1 MNVYEAPIRPQQTY
15 TQGFWHGVIAAVL
28 YLICA
33 MLLMCNMLGYFL
45 GHYPQQFNLTD
56 SQRTLILQTMLF
68 FIWLAGGAAVFQRIE
83 NQNSTI
89 ESVFGD
95 PGWSYSDA
103 VSLMTCLSPVE
114 RLTHNA
120 SFTSAPLLY

>member
-1 MNVYEAPIRPQQTY
+1 MLINYQLMGIELGMNIYQPPIRPDQAY

-33 MLLMCNMLGYFL
+33 MLLMANMLGYWL

-68 FIWLAGGAAVFQRIE
+68 FIWLAGGAAIFQRVE
-83 NQNSTI
+83 NSNTTI
-89 ESVFGD
+89 ESVSGTL
-95 PGWSYSDA
+95 GWSFSDA
-103 VSLMTCLSPVE
+103 VSPFVGHFSLAE
-114 RLTHNA
+114 D
-120 SFTSAPLLY
+120 